1 MVIFGYTDK
10 AQKRIIGKQFMKWS
24 WYTSWCRLIAAS
36 GMAAIVYETL
46 DPVDDLAAI
55 EKFIRENDKDLL
67 IDKDRIG
74 AFAVSGNTPTAI
86 SRLLDES
93 NDFFKCGVF
102 YYGFTLTFDSQ
113 YLNPFDSLYKDWGFS
128 APRIPDSTY
137 WNLDAPLM
145 LVRAGK
151 DKLTYLNQTI
161 EEFIITAMQKN
172 LPVTLINYSNGRHGF
187 DAFNDNDTT
196 RTIIESTLDFW
207 KFYLLNSK
215 SD

>member
-1 MVIFGYTDK
+1 
-10 AQKRIIGKQFMKWS
+10 
-24 WYTSWCRLIAAS
+24 
-36 GMAAIVYETL
+36 
-46 DPVDDLAAI
+46 
-55 EKFIRENDKDLL
+55 
-67 IDKDRIG
+67 
-74 AFAVSGNTPTAI
+74 
-86 SRLLDES
+86 
-93 NDFFKCGVF
+93 
-102 YYGFTLTFDSQ
+102 
-113 YLNPFDSLYKDWGFS
+113 
-128 APRIPDSTY
+128 
-137 WNLDAPLM
+137 M

-196 RTIIESTLDFW
+196 RMIIESTLDFW